1 MLYNHFLTRP
11 LEILLFLF
19 LFVRSSGQFG
29 LVSVQRANKPTT
41 WAIEAF
47 LCIKIDNLINCVGSD
62 LRSTMDRLLWGRF
75 VGLTMM
81 KNASLIYNQHFPLVS
96 KLWVQSRSNPLEPQ
110 PTQSQMLFGNPL
122 WVGKIGQ
129 YKEEHLFEL
138 LLWAQNNAS
147 FGQNYF
153 NIIGTQM
160 LK

>member
-96 KLWVQSRSNPLEPQ
+96 KLWVQSRSNPLNPNQRNHKCYSEILCGSVRLDNIKKSTYFVVGSKQ
-110 PTQSQMLFGNPL
+110 CVVWSKLF
-122 WVGKIGQ
+122 Q
-129 YKEEHLFEL
+129 Y
-138 LLWAQNNAS
+138 N
-147 FGQNYF
+147 
-153 NIIGTQM
+153 
-160 LK
+160 